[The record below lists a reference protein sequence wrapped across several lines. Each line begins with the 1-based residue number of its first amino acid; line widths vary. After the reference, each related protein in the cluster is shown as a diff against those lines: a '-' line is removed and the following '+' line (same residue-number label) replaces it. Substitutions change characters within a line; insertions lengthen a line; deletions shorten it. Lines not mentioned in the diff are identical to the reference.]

1 MWSIYNPQR
10 KQVGDKTMKRIGN
23 YFKGVFKEGKR
34 IKWPKKDIFLPA
46 VAVVISIAIF
56 AAVFL
61 VLEDYASGILVAQLR
76 DAFESLRG

>member
-1 MWSIYNPQR
+1 
-10 KQVGDKTMKRIGN
+10 MKKIGN
-23 YFKGVFKEGKR
+23 YFKGVFKEGKS
-34 IKWPKKDIFLPA
+34 IKWPKKDVFLPA

-56 AAVFL
+56 AAIFL

>member
-1 MWSIYNPQR
+1 
-10 KQVGDKTMKRIGN
+10 MKKIGN
-23 YFKGVFKEGKR
+23 YFRGVFKEGKR
-34 IKWPKKDIFLPA
+34 IKWPKKDVFLPA

-61 VLEDYASGILVAQLR
+61 VLEDYASSILVAQLR